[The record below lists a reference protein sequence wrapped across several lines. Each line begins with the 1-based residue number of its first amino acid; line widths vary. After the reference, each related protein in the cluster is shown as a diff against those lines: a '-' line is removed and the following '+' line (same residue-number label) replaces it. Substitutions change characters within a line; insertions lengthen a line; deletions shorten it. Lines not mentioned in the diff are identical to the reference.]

1 MVSAHYPLQYGA
13 AMNDS
18 PPLTLVSVETENFVS
33 PALYGFSGLDAKFR
47 NLGMNGRHIAH
58 HLLDQSKG
66 VDSCNVLQQKSIEW
80 NVVVKGYKG
89 ATQPKHGKRE
99 SDC

>member
-1 MVSAHYPLQYGA
+1 
-13 AMNDS
+13 MNDS
-18 PPLTLVSVETENFVS
+18 PPLTLVSVKREILF
-33 PALYGFSGLDAKFR
+33 PAALSGFSGLDAKPQ
-47 NLGMNGRHIAH
+47 NLDMNGKHIAH

-80 NVVVKGYKG
+80 NVVVKRYK
-89 ATQPKHGKRE
+89 AVTRPRHGKRE

>member
-1 MVSAHYPLQYGA
+1 
-13 AMNDS
+13 MNDS
-18 PPLTLVSVETENFVS
+18 PPLTLVSVKREILF
-33 PALYGFSGLDAKFR
+33 PAALFDFSGLDAKPQ
-47 NLGMNGRHIAH
+47 NLGMNGEHIAH

-80 NVVVKGYKG
+80 NVVLKRYKG
-89 ATQPKHGKRE
+89 VTQPKHEKRE